1 MKEKQGAGLRKQGSP
16 YSDAECEEIIRK
28 LEAMLD
34 GDQDVTQDKEFLEK
48 VQNCQYCL
56 EQYEIEKSFKEL
68 VKSKIKGLVV
78 SNSLVQ
84 SIKSKLSLY
93 RDRE

>member
-1 MKEKQGAGLRKQGSP
+1 MKDQNGVGLKKQGSP
-16 YSDAECEEIIRK
+16 YSDVECEEIIRK

-34 GDQDVTQDKEFLEK
+34 GDQDVTQDKAFMEQVE
-48 VQNCQYCL
+48 NCEYCL

-68 VKSKIKGLVV
+68 VKSKLKGLMV

-84 SIKSKLSLY
+84 SIKEKLSLK
-93 RDRE
+93 RD

>member
-1 MKEKQGAGLRKQGSP
+1 MKDQKGVGLKREGSP
-16 YSDAECEEIIRK
+16 YSDTECDDIIRK

-34 GDQDVTQDKEFLEK
+34 GDESILKDDDFMDQVN
-48 VQNCQYCL
+48 NCQYCL

-68 VKSKIKGLVV
+68 IKSKLKGLMV

-84 SIKSKLSLY
+84 SIKDKLSI
-93 RDRE
+93 RRNA